1 MNKLGILGTCL
12 LVSGGIVSALA
23 VLAYWQTHTP
33 VWDWSGCAAPFAAIT
48 FPAVPAHGSQTLSEW
63 LFCSL
68 SPQQDTKAMILPR
81 AVIGSMLLGLGIA
94 VEYRYIEAK
103 WTMKRNH

>member
-1 MNKLGILGTCL
+1 
-12 LVSGGIVSALA
+12 LA

-48 FPAVPAHGSQTLSEW
+48 LPPPAVVPVPAQTVSEW

-68 SPQQDTKAMILPR
+68 SPQDDTKAMILPR
-81 AVIGSMLLGLGIA
+81 AVIGSALLGLGIA
-94 VEYRYIEAK
+94 VEYRYIEGK
-103 WTMKRNH
+103 WTMKRRNQ